1 MKVKFREMIIFDE
14 FSKAARRKKASKKPK
29 RKAIRLRYLIL
40 LVFLCSVA
48 TTIGT
53 IRNYKDFVLIGNI
66 IFLVLTVLTIK
77 EFIRLVRK

>member
-1 MKVKFREMIIFDE
+1 MKVRFKEMIIFDE
-14 FSKAARRKKASKKPK
+14 FSKAARRKKAKPKPK

-53 IRNYKDFVLIGNI
+53 IENYKDFVLIGNI